1 MWILR
6 ILIFDTTTIEINL
19 VSKNPTRFSRLR
31 NLFTRGLLKIAA
43 FYGALLKACNSIV
56 KSNNL
61 RWFTH
66 QPPPSFPPH
75 SFLKLARTFLKS
87 NYSYIFS
94 FIPPLFSFLLLLLL
108 LLALQKNN
116 HFNHTR
122 VTVYLINTRRIPRD
136 PAWLRWII

>member
-1 MWILR
+1 MIGIILFR
-6 ILIFDTTTIEINL
+6 
-19 VSKNPTRFSRLR
+19 NPVRFSRLR
-31 NLFTRGLLKIAA
+31 NLFIRGLLKIVG

-66 QPPPSFPPH
+66 QPPPPSPSTLH
-75 SFLKLARTFLKS
+75 SFFKTRSYFLKIKFIPYIFPFYPS
-87 NYSYIFS
+87 IFS
-94 FIPPLFSFLLLLLL
+94 FLFSFSFF
-108 LLALQKNN
+108 ALKKIIILTLII
-116 HFNHTR
+116 TR